1 MSTPLT
7 LAVTVDQVHARPEE
21 FTVVDVRTPGEYASG
36 HLPGA
41 TNIPFDRIADSLPE
55 LRKAAELAEGSGGA
69 LLLVCA
75 CGARSRNAART
86 LAGHGVTAA
95 GLTGGTGAWSA
106 AGYVLE
112 YPAEGRRAVWA
123 MERQVRITAGTLV
136 LLGLALGTF
145 AHPAFLLLSTA
156 VAGGLVFSALTDTCA
171 MASVLGRLPFNRRR

>member
-1 MSTPLT
+1 MSTPQT

-21 FTVVDVRTPGEYASG
+21 FTVVDVRTPGEYDSG

-41 TNIPFDRIADSLPE
+41 VNIPLDRITDSLPE
-55 LRKAAELAEGSGGA
+55 LRRAAEHAEGTGGA

-75 CGARSRNAART
+75 SGARSRNAART
-86 LAGHGVTAA
+86 LADHGVTAA

-106 AGYVLE
+106 GGYALE

-123 MERQVRITAGTLV
+123 MERQVRISAGTLV

-145 AHPAFLLLSTA
+145 TYPAFLLLSAA

>member
-1 MSTPLT
+1 MSTPLV
-7 LAVTVDQVHARPEE
+7 LAVTVDQARARPAE

-41 TNIPFDRIADSLPE
+41 TNVPFDRITDSLPE
-55 LRKAAELAEGSGGA
+55 LREAAALARGAGGA

-75 CGARSRNAART
+75 SGSRSQNAART
-86 LAGHGVTAA
+86 LAGHGVVA
-95 GLTGGTGAWSA
+95 GSLTGGTGAWSA
-106 AGYVLE
+106 AGHALE

-123 MERQVRITAGTLV
+123 MERQVRITVGTLV
-136 LLGLALGTF
+136 LLGLALGAL
-145 AHPAFLLLSTA
+145 AHPAFLLLSAA